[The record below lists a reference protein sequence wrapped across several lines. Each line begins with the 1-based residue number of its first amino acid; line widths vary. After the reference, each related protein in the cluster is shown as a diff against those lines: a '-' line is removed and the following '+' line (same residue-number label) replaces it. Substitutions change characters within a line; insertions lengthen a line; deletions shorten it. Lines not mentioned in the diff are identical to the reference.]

1 MEEID
6 LKELPKFNGKDGNP
20 VYIVHRGRVFDVSA
34 SKLWK
39 TGLHMNRHQAGKDLT
54 TDIQAAPHGLEVL
67 ERYPQVAKVK
77 QEILAK
83 KPRPNFLDLLL
94 KRFPILRRHPHPMTI
109 HFPIVFMFSAPL
121 FTILFLL
128 SGIRSFETTAFHC
141 LGAGLLFTPI
151 AVGTGYYT
159 WWLNYLAR
167 SLRPV
172 RIKQKV
178 SLILLATAL
187 VALGWRIMD
196 PAILFSPGPSRWIYL
211 ILVFSLLPLV
221 SVMGWFG
228 AQLTFPVERDLSPVE
243 DDKGKV

>member
-6 LKELPKFNGKDGNP
+6 PRELSKFNGKDGNP

-34 SKLWK
+34 SPLWK

-67 ERYPQVAKVK
+67 ERYPQVATVK
-77 QEILAK
+77 QEPPAERPI
-83 KPRPNFLDLLL
+83 PNFLASLL
-94 KRFPILRRHPHPMTI
+94 KRFPMLRRHPHPMTI

-121 FTILFLL
+121 FTILFFLT
-128 SGIRSFETTAFHC
+128 GIRSFETTAWHC
-141 LGAGLLFTPI
+141 LGGGLLFTPVAI
-151 AVGTGYYT
+151 GTGYYT
-159 WWLNYLAR
+159 WWLNYQAR

-172 RIKQKV
+172 RIKKKV
-178 SLILLATAL
+178 SLVLLGTAMIAML
-187 VALGWRIMD
+187 WRILD
-196 PAILFSPGPSRWIYL
+196 PAIVISPGPARWIYL

-228 AQLTFPVERDLSPVE
+228 AQMTFPIERDPLSE
-243 DDKGKV
+243 DGKEKV